1 MKKQYVGMGVLVL
14 VVVVAGWYFV
24 SLNEPKAVPVVT
36 PAPVTT
42 TPATTTEVA
51 TGTTSAPTTPEEIG
65 LDLSKLQ
72 GKDRLYT
79 EEEGKYENLSEEE
92 RRLLLK
98 SRCNVQHL
106 KNHSQ
111 YERFPERRV
120 SCNENNS
127 GVQNDRLVSLNNNA
141 AVIYGPSGAEMKG
154 WVYIYNIEKDQ
165 VMSDVDHGNYAF
177 GHSVVIRQKNARSD
191 QTSTYVLELFRPGM
205 EDFIEIPESTIPS
218 TLSYMKWLDFISY
231 GLPIE
236 FKGGSIT
243 ATVFRHDCDK
253 QSIVEFGHYAGIPTR
268 CTNIP
273 QEVRSFK
280 TSNLP

>member
-14 VVVVAGWYFV
+14 VVIAAGWYFV
-24 SLNEPKAVPVVT
+24 GSKEPKAAPVVT
-36 PAPVTT
+36 PAPA
-42 TPATTTEVA
+42 TPATTAEVA

-177 GHSVVIRQKNARSD
+177 GHSVVIRQKKR
-191 QTSTYVLELFRPGM
+191 
-205 EDFIEIPESTIPS
+205 
-218 TLSYMKWLDFISY
+218 
-231 GLPIE
+231 
-236 FKGGSIT
+236 
-243 ATVFRHDCDK
+243 
-253 QSIVEFGHYAGIPTR
+253 
-268 CTNIP
+268 
-273 QEVRSFK
+273 
-280 TSNLP
+280 